1 MQSIGIV
8 TLLVGV
14 SNFLKVDNVLVPL
27 LSVILGLAVGELL
40 DVDALLR
47 RLGDLLERKFSKGE
61 SPVSRAFVTTS
72 LLFCV
77 GPLTVIGSFQD
88 GLNGDYSLLALKS
101 ALDFIA
107 ALAFASV
114 LGWGVLLSAGTV
126 LVVQG
131 SLTLGAGFLDAVI
144 TGPMISSTTATGGIL
159 IFGLGLGLLDLKE
172 VRVANMLP
180 ALLFAPLLVTVST
193 LWPL

>member
-1 MQSIGIV
+1 
-8 TLLVGV
+8 
-14 SNFLKVDNVLVPL
+14 
-27 LSVILGLAVGELL
+27 
-40 DVDALLR
+40 
-47 RLGDLLERKFSKGE
+47 
-61 SPVSRAFVTTS
+61 VTTS

-77 GPLTVIGSFQD
+77 GPLTVIGSLQD

-114 LGWGVLLSAGTV
+114 LGCPALGRDCPRSTG
-126 LVVQG
+126 
-131 SLTLGAGFLDAVI
+131 LTDARAGFLDAVI
-144 TGPMISSTTATGGIL
+144 TGPMISSTAATGGIL
-159 IFGLGLGLLDLKE
+159 IFGLGLLDLKE

-180 ALLFAPLLVTVST
+180 ALLFAPLFVAVSP